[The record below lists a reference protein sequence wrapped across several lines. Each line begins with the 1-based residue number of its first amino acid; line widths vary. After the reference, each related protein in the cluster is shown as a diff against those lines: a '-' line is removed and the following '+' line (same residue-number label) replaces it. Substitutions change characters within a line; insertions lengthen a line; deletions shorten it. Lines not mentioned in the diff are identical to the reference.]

1 MLTDKEVK
9 QFRDEIDTA
18 KNPLFLFDDDPDG
31 LCSFLL
37 LYKMNREGRGMA
49 VKSIPVVDTKFLRK
63 VEEVHPD
70 KIFILDMPI
79 VEQEFIDKA
88 KTPIFWLDHHPPLER
103 NNITYF
109 NPRVKDDSLYIP
121 TSLMAYKISNNPEDL
136 WIGMVGSLADYNLPD
151 FTKEFLEKY
160 PDLMENIKSI
170 ENRDEDKDQII
181 YHTLLGKLIRIF
193 SFILKGKTSDMNKC
207 IKILTRI
214 KTPYE
219 ILNQETSQGKYIY
232 RKFERINVKY
242 EELIDRARKAE
253 QKPNDS
259 LFIFEYS
266 ELEMSFTSEL
276 GNELV
281 HFNPDK
287 IVIVAREK
295 SGDMKCSFRS
305 KDKNVQRLLEKALV
319 GIEGYGGGHELA
331 CGGSINKND
340 WEQFLNNLR
349 REILES

>member
-1 MLTDKEVK
+1 
-9 QFRDEIDTA
+9 
-18 KNPLFLFDDDPDG
+18 
-31 LCSFLL
+31 
-37 LYKMNREGRGMA
+37 
-49 VKSIPVVDTKFLRK
+49 
-63 VEEVHPD
+63 
-70 KIFILDMPI
+70 
-79 VEQEFIDKA
+79 
-88 KTPIFWLDHHPPLER
+88 
-103 NNITYF
+103 
-109 NPRVKDDSLYIP
+109 
-121 TSLMAYKISNNPEDL
+121 
-136 WIGMVGSLADYNLPD
+136 MVGSLADYNLPD
-151 FTKEFLEKY
+151 FTSEFLEKY
-160 PDLMENIKSI
+160 PDLMENIKNI

-193 SFILKGKTSDMNKC
+193 AFILKGKTSDMNKC

-242 EELIDRARKAE
+242 EELIDRDRKTK
-253 QKPNDS
+253 QQPKDP

-266 ELEMSFTSEL
+266 EKEMSFTSEL

-305 KDKNVQRLLEKALV
+305 KDKNVQRLLQKALI
-319 GIEGYGGGHELA
+319 GIEGHGGGHELA
-331 CGGSINKND
+331 CGGSIKRLD
-340 WEQFLNNLR
+340 WEHFLDNLR
-349 REILES
+349 REIRESD